1 MPGNRKH
8 RSATPT
14 KRRFNKKVS
23 RKIRKIEHEGIRG
36 KKVSHEQAVGAAF
49 GIVREQEK
57 KHRKKEGTVQHR
69 RKKKK

>member
-1 MPGNRKH
+1 MPGHRKH

-14 KRRFNKKVS
+14 KRKFNKKIS
-23 RKIRKIEHEGIRG
+23 QKISKIKREGLRG

-57 KHRKKEGTVQHR
+57 KHRKRKTR
-69 RKKKK
+69 RKKK